1 VDALHRDPL
10 SISCAATNIKNTPGS
25 SLETYLNSLVHQ
37 KSTLDRCVTAKSSLA
52 MQMLSVSTM
61 LATNAI
67 PVELFLGSL
76 ADLEQVAPD
85 AEAGSG
91 MMAHD
96 DKHMANRD
104 FSH

>member
-1 VDALHRDPL
+1 
-10 SISCAATNIKNTPGS
+10 
-25 SLETYLNSLVHQ
+25 
-37 KSTLDRCVTAKSSLA
+37 

-96 DKHMANRD
+96 DKHMADRD